1 MKIAFGIIFGALV
14 VVCMGVLADMPIM
27 TVVAAVIGVLA
38 TALARAWKNHD
49 DDIVRTLSDRLV
61 KEEERASGE
70 AERVK
75 GLSAEVEKL
84 REAAWNKEKEEHK
97 QNIKNA
103 EILISLIHRLFRTK
117 EEDLH
122 ETRLAARDVR
132 HELAK
137 LLFLRIADRTFLKK
151 SEFTSFLVSLRTN
164 DGDVSYEGPP
174 KETIHQTVKECQ
186 IFDSVDDKKPWVMEL
201 MSFMV
206 KFK

>member
-137 LLFLRIADRTFLKK
+137 
-151 SEFTSFLVSLRTN
+151 
-164 DGDVSYEGPP
+164 
-174 KETIHQTVKECQ
+174 
-186 IFDSVDDKKPWVMEL
+186 
-201 MSFMV
+201 
-206 KFK
+206 